1 MNGLVPINNMYNI
14 IIDIYNYMSKQDRLD
29 AFCRILGIL
38 IFNCNKIE
46 FKQLFRNKY
55 NSYLEPLVKITTKNQ
70 IICIHFNNFFQNITT
85 KLKKRLIFTTKIA
98 TNKSGS
104 DFFNL
109 FLSENGLS
117 FIEPLANDSEAVN
130 LNSTYGYLAIGNEI
144 EGSNVKLTKKQFNQ
158 IIHINVFKS
167 LKIDLNKLPKNTQN
181 IYNLY
186 KDISKHL
193 KIMQNKNKINQ
204 NKKQYIT
211 LFKYGSYQIEML
223 FVLSTLLGSKRK
235 TDVQNQLSKLN
246 IIELLNSYL
255 EYIEWGNIY
264 SKNQRPS
271 LNEENN
277 NPEDDSAYHGNG
289 CNCDCDSALK
299 IQYLRLIY
307 SFCCR
312 DSDNLE
318 NKLKLF
324 SEKDVQIFLDTGY
337 IDLIK
342 IILRDKYN
350 FYKNQKQVKFN
361 KEFIT
366 LIKILKLDDENDT
379 ERLKNTYKNI
389 ESLIFKLCS
398 PDNIKNLIQFYNKSD
413 NEMGLF
419 IKLIFKYMQE
429 CYFSSARFWISS
441 CIEVILRGNNSFVQ
455 TFTIYSGLLYCL
467 MNDILYGKQDKNQT
481 LQISFD
487 ILGELVKFNRCSIF
501 MMDYCLCDNVE
512 FIEFNK
518 KVLSKD
524 TLIDSNVFLRALILS
539 IYFFD
544 LNDKNSGLTEKEY
557 FTNNSKICKFIKD
570 NLSTLFLSLI
580 TIVKVIHINQTN
592 ISCINTALII
602 LIMKYLQNK
611 QNLAIF
617 LKEFREKEGKSG
629 LEGLDNYKLLLKMWK
644 KFYNYRSKDST
655 SLLYSSTIDFNIWQK
670 VTNILLNEDIN
681 DPCSLYFAGK

>member
-1 MNGLVPINNMYNI
+1 M
-14 IIDIYNYMSKQDRLD
+14 
-29 AFCRILGIL
+29 
-38 IFNCNKIE
+38 
-46 FKQLFRNKY
+46 
-55 NSYLEPLVKITTKNQ
+55 
-70 IICIHFNNFFQNITT
+70 
-85 KLKKRLIFTTKIA
+85 
-98 TNKSGS
+98 
-104 DFFNL
+104 
-109 FLSENGLS
+109 
-117 FIEPLANDSEAVN
+117 ANDSEAVN

-235 TDVQNQLSKLN
+235 TDVQNQLQLSKLN

-342 IILRDKYN
+342 IILRDG
-350 FYKNQKQVKFN
+350 
-361 KEFIT
+361 
-366 LIKILKLDDENDT
+366 
-379 ERLKNTYKNI
+379 R
-389 ESLIFKLCS
+389 
-398 PDNIKNLIQFYNKSD
+398 
-413 NEMGLF
+413 
-419 IKLIFKYMQE
+419 
-429 CYFSSARFWISS
+429 
-441 CIEVILRGNNSFVQ
+441 
-455 TFTIYSGLLYCL
+455 
-467 MNDILYGKQDKNQT
+467 
-481 LQISFD
+481 
-487 ILGELVKFNRCSIF
+487 
-501 MMDYCLCDNVE
+501 
-512 FIEFNK
+512 
-518 KVLSKD
+518 
-524 TLIDSNVFLRALILS
+524 
-539 IYFFD
+539 
-544 LNDKNSGLTEKEY
+544 
-557 FTNNSKICKFIKD
+557 
-570 NLSTLFLSLI
+570 
-580 TIVKVIHINQTN
+580 
-592 ISCINTALII
+592 
-602 LIMKYLQNK
+602 
-611 QNLAIF
+611 
-617 LKEFREKEGKSG
+617 
-629 LEGLDNYKLLLKMWK
+629 
-644 KFYNYRSKDST
+644 
-655 SLLYSSTIDFNIWQK
+655 
-670 VTNILLNEDIN
+670 
-681 DPCSLYFAGK
+681 